1 MNKILGIMALICLLI
16 ATCSFQLYVS
26 GIDLKLNSHILLGI
40 MGVTLCCTAIFT
52 ILNREKFLKKTL
64 LTSSILLILLICYHV
79 GLHTK

>member
-1 MNKILGIMALICLLI
+1 MNKIFGTVALICLLT

-40 MGVTLCCTAIFT
+40 MGLTLCCTAIFT

-79 GLHTK
+79 GLHAK